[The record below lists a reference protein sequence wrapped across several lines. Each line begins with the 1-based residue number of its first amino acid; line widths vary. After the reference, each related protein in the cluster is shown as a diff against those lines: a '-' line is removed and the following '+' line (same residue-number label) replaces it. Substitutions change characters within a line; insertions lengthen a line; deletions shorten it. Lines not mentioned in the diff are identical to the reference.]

1 MKKYF
6 NQLLYNPFFIKCII
20 IIYLLNTTFSFGFT
34 SLKLSY
40 FIFFISILLVT
51 KSDIKIFLNHSKSIL
66 LTIPFVFIFI
76 IYAYLNNHNIFNF
89 LKIFL
94 FFLSFILISSV
105 FKKYLSLKLVVE
117 IIILASFINSTI
129 ILLEFFYDPLKVFL
143 ENILIQYSDNNISY
157 ANSIFRL
164 RGIALGSG
172 ASLGLFNLIAM
183 ILLINNGLNKLNYY
197 DFIKISIIFLSCF
210 FISRSS
216 IYVGFILYSIFLF
229 IQFKNKPINFLFF
242 FSLFLFVFIL
252 LFQNILAQQLD
263 YSWFFWVFSTFET
276 FIEFNV
282 FEFSNS
288 SVTDLSETTSFNVNN
303 FILGNGYYSG
313 PSDFL
318 IQSDSGYW
326 RMTNAIGMG
335 SVLFYSYFI
344 FNAIKINFNHKFIN
358 YLLILI
364 LLVFEIKEP
373 FLIQN
378 YSARALLLIF
388 IFSYRK

>member
-1 MKKYF
+1 
-6 NQLLYNPFFIKCII
+6 
-20 IIYLLNTTFSFGFT
+20 
-34 SLKLSY
+34 
-40 FIFFISILLVT
+40 
-51 KSDIKIFLNHSKSIL
+51 
-66 LTIPFVFIFI
+66 
-76 IYAYLNNHNIFNF
+76 
-89 LKIFL
+89 
-94 FFLSFILISSV
+94 
-105 FKKYLSLKLVVE
+105 
-117 IIILASFINSTI
+117 
-129 ILLEFFYDPLKVFL
+129 
-143 ENILIQYSDNNISY
+143 
-157 ANSIFRL
+157 
-164 RGIALGSG
+164 
-172 ASLGLFNLIAM
+172 
-183 ILLINNGLNKLNYY
+183 
-197 DFIKISIIFLSCF
+197 
-210 FISRSS
+210 
-216 IYVGFILYSIFLF
+216 
-229 IQFKNKPINFLFF
+229 
-242 FSLFLFVFIL
+242 